1 MEVKQ
6 KNLFD
11 TFEMLGLMRIRMQIV
26 GYGLYLVE

>member
-11 TFEMLGLMRIRMQIV
+11 TFEMIELMCIRIQIV